1 MDDLQENNIRTEE
14 QKVKRLPL
22 ISDYVFKRIF
32 AREENN
38 SMLKDFLESILNI
51 HINKVEVKNP
61 ELTPNMADE
70 KLGILDLKLDI
81 DNERVVDVEMQVSN
95 EHNIKERSSTLSLS
109 ISNFKSNIPSFSSAI
124 LGVNSGFFTST
135 LFICI
140 FKIASKKSFNI
151 ELFSSL
157 ANTLLKT

>member
-22 ISDYVFKRIF
+22 TSDYVFKRIF

-61 ELTPNMADE
+61 ELTPNMAIF
-70 KLGILDLKLDI
+70 L
-81 DNERVVDVEMQVSN
+81 
-95 EHNIKERSSTLSLS
+95 
-109 ISNFKSNIPSFSSAI
+109 
-124 LGVNSGFFTST
+124 
-135 LFICI
+135 LFVL
-140 FKIASKKSFNI
+140 
-151 ELFSSL
+151 LF
-157 ANTLLKT
+157 